1 MNSNNQ
7 SIVVDSAMFSKSDD
21 DWTRSMTIDLSAG
34 RMAHFSD
41 DFVVDDDDVVA
52 AVVVVDSINV
62 DLHDLNLNYYL
73 ALLNSAVYHN

>member
-7 SIVVDSAMFSKSDD
+7 SILVDSAMFSKSDD

-52 AVVVVDSINV
+52 VDNINV